1 VPERLGLFGGTF
13 DPIHVGHLVTAVNVR
28 HALRLDRLLVVPAG
42 DPWQKADRRL
52 APATDRLAMVEAAVS
67 GVEGLEACD
76 LEVRRAGPSYTA
88 DTVAELLDAD
98 PGADLHVVVGSDA
111 AGLLAT
117 WERPEEIRAAATLVV
132 VHRPGSEA
140 ERPPA
145 GWRHEVVEVPQ
156 FEVSSSEI
164 RARLADE
171 RPIEFLVTPGVHHLI
186 QERGLY
192 APAP

>member
-1 VPERLGLFGGTF
+1 MPERLGLFGGTF

-42 DPWQKADRRL
+42 DPWQKAGRRL

-76 LEVRRAGPSYTA
+76 LEVRRSGPSYTA
-88 DTVAELLDAD
+88 DTVAALLAAD

-111 AGLLAT
+111 AALLAT
-117 WERPEEIRAAATLVV
+117 WERSEEIRAAATLVV

-140 ERPPA
+140 ERPPP
-145 GWRHEVVEVPQ
+145 GWRHEVVEVPR
-156 FEVSSSEI
+156 FEVSSREI
-164 RARLADE
+164 RARLADG
-171 RPIEFLVTPGVHHLI
+171 RPIEFLVTPGVHHLS